1 MGKLNG
7 VATVE
12 DSIEVPQKVE
22 HSITIQSSNSTSGYT
37 FKRIKHKNLNRY
49 LDIRVHR
56 NIIHSIEMVEATQ
69 GSICGRRDEQNVVY
83 IYSEILVSLKKD

>member
-37 FKRIKHKNLNRY
+37 FKRIKHKNLNT
-49 LDIRVHR
+49 LFTVLKWWKQPKGPSVDEEMSKMW
-56 NIIHSIEMVEATQ
+56 SIYTVK
-69 GSICGRRDEQNVVY
+69 Y
-83 IYSEILVSLKKD
+83 